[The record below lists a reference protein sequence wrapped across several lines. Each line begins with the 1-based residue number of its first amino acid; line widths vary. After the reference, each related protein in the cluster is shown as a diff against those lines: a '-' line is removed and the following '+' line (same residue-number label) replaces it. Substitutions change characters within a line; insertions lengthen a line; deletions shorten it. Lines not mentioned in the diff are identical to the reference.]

1 MTPALVAAVLFAA
14 CLNVAWNVV
23 VKTSGDPLRTTAR
36 AIAGAMVVVTPIAA
50 IAWVVNASPTMTV
63 EGWYLALVSGVAQ
76 VVFYVAL
83 SAGYRRGDLST
94 VYPIARG
101 TAALGTVIVGIVLLG
116 ERLDPLALAGVAML
130 LAGGWFVRRPAL
142 LAGSTAVPWA
152 LITGVAI
159 ICYSAF
165 DRVGAREGPSWMYGW
180 AAWMAGILML
190 WAWIWADRRF
200 GITRRLE
207 RRAAARSDGV
217 ISRMAARPT
226 PSARTAGAVGAAGAA
241 GAAGAVGAADEDDPA
256 DVPASWLRSTLA
268 GLLIVGAYFIIL
280 AAYSVAPLAI
290 VSPLRE
296 SAVVLATAWGIFG
309 LREREGA
316 AQRLGGAALIAAGAA
331 LTVIG

>member
-1 MTPALVAAVLFAA
+1 MLVAAVLFAA
-14 CLNVAWNVV
+14 CMNVAWNVV

-36 AIAGAMVVVTPIAA
+36 AIAGAMAVVTPIAA
-50 IAWVVNASPTMTV
+50 IAWIVNASPTMTG
-63 EGWYLALVSGVAQ
+63 EGWSLAVISGIAQ

-152 LITGVAI
+152 LLTGAAI
-159 ICYSAF
+159 ICYSAL

-190 WAWIWADRRF
+190 WAWIWADMRF

-207 RRAAARSDGV
+207 RRAAARSEGV
-217 ISRMAARPT
+217 ISRMAARPI
-226 PSARTAGAVGAAGAA
+226 PAAGTAGEDSAAGVGGAAG
-241 GAAGAVGAADEDDPA
+241 EDD
-256 DVPASWLRSTLA
+256 PASWLRSTLA

-296 SAVVLATAWGIFG
+296 SAVVLATAWGILG
-309 LREREGA
+309 LGEREGA
-316 AQRLGGAALIAAGAA
+316 AQRLGGAALIAAGAT
-331 LTVIG
+331 LTVVG

>member
-1 MTPALVAAVLFAA
+1 VLFAA
-14 CLNVAWNVV
+14 CMNVAWNVV
-23 VKTSGDPLRTTAR
+23 VKTSGDPLQTTAR

-50 IAWVVNASPTMTV
+50 IAWVANGLPTMTV

-116 ERLDPLALAGVAML
+116 ERLGPLALAGVAML

-152 LITGVAI
+152 LLTGAAI
-159 ICYSAF
+159 ICYSAL

-180 AAWMAGILML
+180 ATWMAGILML

-200 GITRRLE
+200 RITRRLE
-207 RRAAARSDGV
+207 RRAAAQSGGV

-226 PSARTAGAVGAAGAA
+226 PTAKTASVVSAAGAGDA
-241 GAAGAVGAADEDDPA
+241 TSEVGATTDDGPIDLPA
-256 DVPASWLRSTLA
+256 PWLRSTLA

-290 VSPLRE
+290 VSPLR
-296 SAVVLATAWGIFG
+296 
-309 LREREGA
+309 
-316 AQRLGGAALIAAGAA
+316 
-331 LTVIG
+331 

>member
-1 MTPALVAAVLFAA
+1 MSLPLVAAVLFAA
-14 CLNVAWNVV
+14 CMNVAWNVV
-23 VKTSGDPLRTTAR
+23 VKTSGDPLQTTAR

-50 IAWVVNASPTMTV
+50 IAWVANASPTMTV
-63 EGWYLALVSGVAQ
+63 DGWLIALVSGVAQ

-101 TAALGTVIVGIVLLG
+101 TAAFGTVIVGIVLLG

-142 LAGSTAVPWA
+142 TAGSTAVPWA
-152 LITGVAI
+152 LLTGAAI
-159 ICYSAF
+159 ICYSAL

-180 AAWMAGILML
+180 ATWMAGILML
-190 WAWIWADRRF
+190 LAWIWVDGRF
-200 GITRRLE
+200 RITWRLE
-207 RRAAARSDGV
+207 RRASARSGGV
-217 ISRMAARPT
+217 ISRMAARPI
-226 PSARTAGAVGAAGAA
+226 PADRTAGAFGVASALGATT
-241 GAAGAVGAADEDDPA
+241 EDDPA
-256 DVPASWLRSTLA
+256 DVPAPWLRSTLA

-280 AAYSVAPLAI
+280 AAYSIAPLAI

-296 SAVVLATAWGIFG
+296 SAVVLATAWGILG
-309 LREREGA
+309 LGEREGA